1 MRILLITPVWRKDAR
16 SASCPTAVPT
26 ATVQE
31 FVNGGFP
38 TGYRFDERPS
48 IGPCRARRRRDI
60 NGAPM
65 PILFL
70 IVFVDLVGFGLVI
83 PLLPYYAER
92 FTASPVQMT
101 LLFAIYSL
109 MSMVAAP
116 LWGRL
121 SDRVGRR
128 PVLMASMAAA
138 SLAYV
143 GLALASALWMVLA
156 ARAFAGACAGN
167 IAAAQAYIADV
178 TPPEQRA
185 RGMGMIGAAFGL
197 GFIIGPVLG
206 GLIAGNDLATADL
219 RTPGFIAA
227 ALSFVACLGVVA
239 VLPESLSTTRAPP
252 AQSRIAAAR
261 EALAKPVLVRLLTV
275 FFLVILA
282 FSGMETTFAWWAIAQ
297 FGWGPLAIGFV
308 FFYVGLLS
316 ALMQGGLIGPLSA
329 RLGEERLMLAGLSLI
344 ALGLLALPLVRGVP
358 LLVVAVTALAL
369 GMGAMQ
375 PSLNSLISR
384 CAGGEAQ
391 GEVMG
396 VAQSVGS
403 LSRVLGPV
411 AAGSL
416 YAEFGRSS
424 PYLWGAVLV
433 VGALLIGS
441 RLPRP
446 VAAAAAPRPQPPAG
460 LAE

>member
-1 MRILLITPVWRKDAR
+1 
-16 SASCPTAVPT
+16 
-26 ATVQE
+26 
-31 FVNGGFP
+31 
-38 TGYRFDERPS
+38 
-48 IGPCRARRRRDI
+48 
-60 NGAPM
+60 M

-70 IVFVDLVGFGLVI
+70 IIFIDLVGFGLII
-83 PLLPYYAER
+83 PLLPFYAER
-92 FTASPVQMT
+92 FAASPLQMT

-109 MSMVAAP
+109 MSMITAP

-138 SLAYV
+138 GLAYLW
-143 GLALASALWMVLA
+143 LAVATGLWMLFA

-206 GLIAGNDLATADL
+206 GVIAGNDLATADL
-219 RTPGFIAA
+219 ATPGLIAA
-227 ALSFVACLGVVA
+227 GLSFAAFLGVIVL
-239 VLPESLSTTRAPP
+239 LPESLSAGRAPGP
-252 AQSRIAAAR
+252 RGRIGATR
-261 EALAKPVLVRLLTV
+261 NALARPVLARLIAV

-297 FGWGPLAIGFV
+297 FGWGPRSIGFV

-316 ALMQGGLIGPLSA
+316 ALMQGVLIGPLT
-329 RLGEERLMLAGLSLI
+329 RRFGEERLMLSGLVLI
-344 ALGLLALPLVRGVP
+344 AFGLLVLPFTRELAA
-358 LLVVAVTALAL
+358 LVVALTALAL

-384 CAGGEAQ
+384 SAGAGEQ
-391 GEVMG
+391 GEIMG

-403 LSRVLGPV
+403 LSRVLGPII
-411 AAGSL
+411 AGSL
-416 YAEFGRSS
+416 FAEFGRGS
-424 PYLWGAVLV
+424 PFLLGAALV
-433 VGALLIGS
+433 GGALLIGW
-441 RLPRP
+441 RVPRP
-446 VAAAAAPRPQPPAG
+446 IAAGAPAAAAQPQPPLGPA
-460 LAE
+460 A